1 MSRVTSKVTSMKTV
15 PWRRSRS
22 ALLSPTLVVSLIASL
37 TVPHLAAAADPIPG
51 TRQVVVVDLS
61 KDDKTNAEIAIALR
75 ESLAA
80 HRDAAGQNDYAVAD
94 INAALNTG
102 GEGRDR
108 QNAATAKGLFAA
120 GKAAFDG
127 KDYQEAADQLQ
138 SARDLYESCLAVV
151 DGDAADVFG
160 KVALA
165 LAEARLLAKDKSGAQ
180 EAFRQAAFFG
190 ATSALGSDA
199 QAAYDAVKG
208 AVVKLPKKALELT
221 SAPPFAEVFLDGR
234 PQGITPLT
242 LDSVSV
248 GVHILTFSKP
258 GYERV
263 TARVEVAPDKASR
276 HEVKLPAAR
285 RKLILDALRPKLEAE
300 VQAAVTPGSGSWGRG
315 GDSLAE
321 LGTLFRTETVLL
333 TRASG
338 EPGAKTLELWLFHVP
353 TQRLVSTHTRTFD
366 WTTPNPAAIASA
378 VAKTVEVDWVAK
390 LGGEVKETEVTD
402 EPGITSKWW
411 FWTLIGVAV
420 AGGVT
425 GAVLAT
431 GGDTAPP
438 PFSKDAGTGALVLR
452 F

>member
-1 MSRVTSKVTSMKTV
+1 MKTV
-15 PWRRSRS
+15 PSRLSWARSRELPPG
-22 ALLSPTLVVSLIASL
+22 LLAWLVVSLAL
-37 TVPHLAAAADPIPG
+37 PPLAPAHAAEPVPGA
-51 TRQVVVVDLS
+51 RQVVVVDLS
-61 KDDKTNAEIAIALR
+61 REDRAHAEIAIALR
-75 ESLAA
+75 EALIA
-80 HRDAAGQNDYAVAD
+80 HRDAAGQPDYAVAD

-102 GEGRDR
+102 GEARDR

-127 KDYQEAADQLQ
+127 KDYAEAADQMQ

-151 DGDAADVFG
+151 DGDPADVFG

-165 LAEARLLAKDKSGAQ
+165 LGEARLLAKDKVGAQ

-190 ATSALGSDA
+190 ASGGLGGDA
-199 QAAYDAVKG
+199 QASYDAVKG
-208 AVVKLPKKALELT
+208 AVVKLPKKALELA
-221 SAPPFAEVFLDGR
+221 SDPPFAEVSLDGR
-234 PQGITPLT
+234 PQGITPVT
-242 LDSVSV
+242 LDAVPV

-263 TARVEVAPDKASR
+263 TARVEVAPDKAAR
-276 HEVKLPAAR
+276 REVKLPAAR

-338 EPGAKTLELWLFHVP
+338 DAASKRLELWLFHVP
-353 TQRLVSTHTRTFD
+353 SQRLVSAHTQTLD
-366 WTTPNPAAIASA
+366 WTTPNPAAVASA
-378 VAKTVEVDWVAK
+378 VAKALEIDWVVK
-390 LGGEVKETEVTD
+390 LGGEAKETQVET
-402 EPGITSKWW
+402 EPGLTSKWW
-411 FWTLIGVAV
+411 FWTLVGVAV

-425 GAVLAT
+425 GAILAT
-431 GGDTAPP
+431 GGDTTPP
-438 PFSKDAGTGALVLR
+438 PYAKDAGTGALVLR